1 MLRVQHCAVAND
13 QIEARTAGDAFESL
27 RHGPAWSRLKGL
39 AEAHGAFA
47 RIELTHF
54 PDAHV
59 THGLPLP
66 VRPASNPVQP
76 LRRMKFS
83 HPDGLCRLMSS
94 ARPCASSARPPCD
107 RAALPHSRV

>member
-13 QIEARTAGDAFESL
+13 QIETRTAGDAFECL
-27 RHGPAWSRLKGL
+27 RHGSAWSRLKSL

-76 LRRMKFS
+76 LRRMKS
-83 HPDGLCRLMSS
+83 LHLTRRLMSS
-94 ARPCASSARPPCD
+94 ARPCASPARSPCG
-107 RAALPHSRV
+107 RAGPPHSRV